1 MHGVFYDMLCMHTHT
16 STDVRKYK
24 LTYATLTMGI
34 FSYVIMKETR
44 NYYNEVMVP
53 SGLFLPFSLSLLP
66 SLSLSLSLSPL
77 PSLLSPALDWNSLA
91 MHPGQVLRQLL
102 HLSLA
107 Y

>member
-34 FSYVIMKETR
+34 FSYVILKETR

-66 SLSLSLSLSPL
+66 SLSLSLSLSSPLSPL
-77 PSLLSPALDWNSLA
+77 PCSGLEFTGHASWISSQTVTPS
-91 MHPGQVLRQLL
+91 
-102 HLSLA
+102 
-107 Y
+107 